1 MDHCFSHVDFSGIQ
15 CIPVVLRKWFTG
27 SNLTSCLTFE
37 ENWKSYAKIRQQRR
51 SFQCP
56 LPEFDVEFN
65 AIISDEQFY
74 GVKHQQETITGIFYH
89 SSSFRYLKKELLVHD
104 TQSLVGSLG
113 GFLGLFVGFSFFG
126 AFTFLMNKMC
136 KD

>member
-1 MDHCFSHVDFSGIQ
+1 MFPTKHTPANYLSQSRMRTSPTQLKNSRNLSSHFVFN
-15 CIPVVLRKWFTG
+15 VLCQ
-27 SNLTSCLTFE
+27 SS
-37 ENWKSYAKIRQQRR
+37 
-51 SFQCP
+51 
-56 LPEFDVEFN
+56 EFDVEFN

-104 TQSLVGSLG
+104 TPSLVGSLG